1 MNKKGFTLVE
11 LLVSIVLI
19 STIAYFLFQII
30 FVIRDI
36 YVDRNIKSE
45 VYIETSNISNIINKD
60 ILSKQKDDIS
70 LSRVFKV
77 NNDEIDMVY
86 SNNELMIIKINRDT
100 NTISYANYS
109 VDISKDVNIGNI
121 ELYYNY
127 DNTSLEKNG
136 VLYIKIPITK
146 NKTDFSIVIL
156 ARYDST
162 KLSTNATHLVEAE
175 EETCEYENGYV
186 WNFDYT
192 GDVQSFTVPCNG
204 TYKVE
209 LWGSGAGI
217 STSASFRSPGQ
228 GGYTKGDINLN
239 KNSNIYLYVG
249 GMSGYNSGA
258 MGASNGGGAT
268 DVRYFENTPSTN
280 ELIWNSNSGL
290 NSRIMVAAGGGGGF
304 VGEDT
309 VKAIGHA
316 GGLIGYAAS
325 TQSHNQYSGAGGS
338 QVSGGAGGTN
348 YCHSDWTPC
357 DFSNKNGSFGLGGYV
372 TIRDGNTYHSSG
384 GGGGYY
390 GGGVGPHWGAGTPG
404 GGGGSSYISGH
415 AGCLAIDGTST
426 SNPRT
431 LKSGCTTSSTS
442 VDCSTHYSGLKF
454 TDTVMIDGAG
464 YNWTTT
470 KGSQVGMPKY
480 DGTDGT
486 MTGNSGDGYAR
497 ITLVSSG
504 NNTNLNEINLN
515 LSGRTLGTP
524 SNTAS
529 ANTTKRTWNVN
540 TYAVGLS
547 GDNYY
552 TQSYISNYSVSADSI
567 TIASGCGYGL
577 VIPLTLEQ
585 NKTYSVTP
593 QVTPMYYTSDG
604 TFGGTVSVT
613 NVGDYNHF
621 TVPAN
626 AEYIL
631 LHYTGGGACST
642 EGSKQSKTYSN
653 IHLYKLD

>member
-77 NNDEIDMVY
+77 NDDEIDMVY

-175 EETCEYENGYV
+175 EPEENNPR
-186 WNFDYT
+186 WDFEYT
-192 GDVQSFTVPCNG
+192 GDVQEFTAAEAGV
-204 TYKVE
+204 YQIE
-209 LWGSGAGI
+209 LWGASGSGAYG
-217 STSASFRSPGQ
+217 GK
-228 GGYTKGDINLN
+228 GGYTKGNVVLA
-239 KNSNIYLYVG
+239 SNQKLYVYVG
-249 GMSGYNSGA
+249 QNNSSNTPTFNALNQTINNTNYNSG
-258 MGASNGGGAT
+258 GGSTDIRTTNGNWY
-268 DVRYFENTPSTN
+268 DF
-280 ELIWNSNSGL
+280 NSIK
-290 NSRIMVAAGGGGGF
+290 SRVMVAAGGGGYCAGR
-304 VGEDT
+304 GENE
-309 VKAIGHA
+309 
-316 GGLIGYAAS
+316 LY
-325 TQSHNQYSGAGGS
+325 
-338 QVSGGAGGTN
+338 SGGAGGGLTGYNSSLNGETAAISYGATQTGAGAPGTWQDGGAGNRGVFGSGGSPYVAATN
-348 YCHSDWTPC
+348 NYRVS
-357 DFSNKNGSFGLGGYV
+357 G
-372 TIRDGNTYHSSG
+372 G

-390 GGGVGPHWGAGTPG
+390 GGSSGPVCSGDCSFSAS
-404 GGGGSSYISGH
+404 GGSSYISGH
-415 AGCLAIDGTST
+415 AGSLAIDSAST
-426 SNPRT
+426 SSSIT
-431 LKSGCTTSSTS
+431 LKSGCTASSTS

-480 DGTDGT
+480 NGTEGT
-486 MTGNSGDGYAR
+486 MNGNIGNGYAR
-497 ITLVSSG
+497 ITLLSKL
-504 NNTNLNEINLN
+504 NLTEVNLN

-552 TQSYISNYSVSADSI
+552 TQSYISNHSVSANSV

-642 EGSKQSKTYSN
+642 EGSRQSKTYSN
-653 IHLYKLD
+653 IHLYKLN